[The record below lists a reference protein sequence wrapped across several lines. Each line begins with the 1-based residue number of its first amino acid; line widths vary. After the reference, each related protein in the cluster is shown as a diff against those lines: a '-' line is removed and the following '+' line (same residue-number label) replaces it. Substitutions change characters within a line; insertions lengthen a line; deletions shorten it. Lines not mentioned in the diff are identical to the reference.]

1 MFKTCLLSSTARRP
15 HQLRRIYFQQQKRF
29 ATMASKYELPE
40 GFLSG
45 PAPNLTKSKID
56 FAKEGLPDF
65 DGLWAVVLDGV
76 MSKTECEQLVAAAE
90 ATTDGVWERAMV
102 NVGGG
107 MQAMYDD
114 VRRCGRIIWDDR
126 TIMEKLWARI
136 ESSVP
141 DIHRLEKWA
150 SVTGNGPTKRNEVWK
165 VTRLNERAR
174 FLKYVGGEYF
184 KGTYGGL
191 ASKLARSLTMQ
202 RKQHIATAPTK
213 LPIARSGRTLRCT
226 STSTTLWARTAR
238 RILWAALLLSTL
250 GTWKRGLM

>member
-1 MFKTCLLSSTARRP
+1 
-15 HQLRRIYFQQQKRF
+15 
-29 ATMASKYELPE
+29 MASKYELPE

-56 FAKEGLPDF
+56 FAKGGLPDF

-76 MSKTECEQLVAAAE
+76 LSKAECEQLVAAAE

-126 TIMEKLWARI
+126 AIMEKLWARI

-141 DIHRLEKWA
+141 EIHRLEKWA

-184 KGTYGGL
+184 KGAYEPCGKTMVT
-191 ASKLARSLTMQ
+191 RESLTCLD
-202 RKQHIATAPTK
+202 H
-213 LPIARSGRTLRCT
+213 STLRRHLRNSRSQGAFVLYAAPLSQRHCGRGWT
-226 STSTTLWARTAR
+226 RSPTRGR
-238 RILWAALLLSTL
+238 RYYFPFVEH
-250 GTWKRGLM
+250 GRED